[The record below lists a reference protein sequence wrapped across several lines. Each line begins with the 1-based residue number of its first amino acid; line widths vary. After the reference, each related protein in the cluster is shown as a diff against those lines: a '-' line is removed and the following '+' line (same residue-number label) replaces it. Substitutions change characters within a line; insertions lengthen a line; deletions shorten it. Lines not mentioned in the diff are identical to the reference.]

1 MLHTHVSSRCPLQ
14 LLQTSQR
21 RDRHRCC
28 NQQSRRPTRS
38 CIVRASADQPEAAAQ
53 MSTDQAYTLLGVRE
67 GAGFEEILTA
77 KNKLTKSNE
86 HDQDKIV
93 RIETAYDIL
102 FMQSMKK
109 RLAGEGVAAKIRYA
123 DVAKRKPAKQAPK
136 QKLPVRVEQLPSDT
150 TLPASALYLALL
162 IWTTAQGLADPAGRI
177 TNDAPGLQLAIALGA
192 SVYLLSE
199 KKRVPRGKAA
209 GITVAGLLA
218 GVLLGAAL
226 QSWLRVDIVP
236 IGGLGSPAALIS
248 DFGILALWGGALLLA

>member
-1 MLHTHVSSRCPLQ
+1 MCL
-14 LLQTSQR
+14 
-21 RDRHRCC
+21 
-28 NQQSRRPTRS
+28 
-38 CIVRASADQPEAAAQ
+38 VRASADQPEAAAQ
-53 MSTDQAYTLLGVRE
+53 MSTDQAYSLLGVRE
-67 GAGFEEILTA
+67 GAGFDEILTA
-77 KNKLTKSNE
+77 KNKLTKANE

-93 RIETAYDIL
+93 KIETAYDIL

-136 QKLPVRVEQLPSDT
+136 PKLPVRVEQLPSDT
-150 TLPASALYLALL
+150 TLPASALYLALF

-177 TNDAPGLQLAIALGA
+177 TNDAPGLQIAIALGA

-248 DFGILALWGGALLLA
+248 DFGILAVWGGALLLA